1 MTMEKIITYIKE
13 SREELLHKVSWP
25 TWEEL
30 QSSLVL
36 VLVASLIFSLLIYLM
51 DLGFSNAL
59 SVFYHLFQ

>member
-1 MTMEKIITYIKE
+1 MQKIINYIKE
-13 SREELLHKVSWP
+13 SREELLHQVTWP
-25 TWEEL
+25 KWEEL
-30 QSSLVL
+30 LSSLVL

>member
-1 MTMEKIITYIKE
+1 MEKIITYIKE
-13 SREELLHKVSWP
+13 SREELPHKVSWP